1 MAQLPSPAMT
11 DRRAHTPDR
20 VGASVVPSASGPQ
33 PPDQIATAGE
43 LDLDRLPLAGI
54 TRRRIA
60 LVVAAVVTAWIVIAI
75 TRQVGEAAAAT
86 ARAEQAAIENAEL
99 ASEVSALERE
109 LQLIG
114 RQPYILQQ
122 ARAYGLGGAQEIPFE
137 LPPDTPP
144 VAADAPGSATQ
155 RLGVSLERRSPL
167 DSWLSVLF
175 GPTPGD

>member
-1 MAQLPSPAMT
+1 MT

-20 VGASVVPSASGPQ
+20 VGASVVPSAPGL
-33 PPDQIATAGE
+33 PPPPSDAVVGE

-54 TRRRIA
+54 TRRRVA

-86 ARAEQAAIENAEL
+86 ARAEQATLENAQL
-99 ASEVSALERE
+99 AADVTALERE
-109 LQLIG
+109 LELIG

-122 ARAYGLGGAQEIPFE
+122 ARSYGLGSAQEIPFE

-167 DSWLSVLF
+167 ESWLSVLF